1 MVCGGRGNDSSGGSN
16 KDVLVGGARSGG
28 GSGTDACGG
37 GGGSDDSGWTPSPT
51 FREQS
56 LEKEGTPFFSQMT
69 ARVCGRVPS
78 PLIEPKMGREGKGPT

>member
-1 MVCGGRGNDSSGGSN
+1 MVCGGRGNDSGGGGN
-16 KDVLVGGARSGG
+16 RDVLVVVARSGG

-37 GGGSDDSGWTPSPT
+37 GEDSGWTPFPT

-69 ARVCGRVPS
+69 ARVCGGGGS
-78 PLIEPKMGREGKGPT
+78 LLLL